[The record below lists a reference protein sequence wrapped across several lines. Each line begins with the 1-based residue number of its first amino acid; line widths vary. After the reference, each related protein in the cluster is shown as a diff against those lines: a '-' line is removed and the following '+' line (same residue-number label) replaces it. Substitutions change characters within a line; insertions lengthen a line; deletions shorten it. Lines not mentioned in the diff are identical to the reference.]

1 MKTFEQQLWEALKA
15 MGLQLSSL
23 GQDDCG
29 NPLSPERMEEWR
41 KTNEQLKSCEGM
53 LADRIIELS
62 KRPRCGYC
70 NQKK

>member
-15 MGLQLSSL
+15 MG
-23 GQDDCG
+23 
-29 NPLSPERMEEWR
+29 PERMEEWR